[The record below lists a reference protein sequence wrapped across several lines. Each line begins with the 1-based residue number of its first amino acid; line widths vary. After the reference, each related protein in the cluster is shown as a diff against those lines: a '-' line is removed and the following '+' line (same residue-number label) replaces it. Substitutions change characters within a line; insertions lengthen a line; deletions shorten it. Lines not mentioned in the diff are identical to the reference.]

1 MSRIVTHND
10 TIYLAGQVADDT
22 SQAIQGQTRQV
33 LDKIDQLL
41 SEAGSDK
48 SNVLSVT
55 IWLAD
60 IADFAEMNA
69 VWDQWVDKAAPPVRA
84 TCESRL
90 ARPDLKV
97 EILLIA
103 ARRA

>member
-1 MSRIVTHND
+1 
-10 TIYLAGQVADDT
+10 
-22 SQAIQGQTRQV
+22 
-33 LDKIDQLL
+33 
-41 SEAGSDK
+41 
-48 SNVLSVT
+48 VT